1 MTTHTPD
8 EICERLRE
16 ADRNSVQRCLGSR
29 IFAEAADLIQQQQ
42 ATIER
47 LSAALDDAREV
58 LALACLESIADPH
71 ILIELRELC
80 ERAGYGNVMSSASAI
95 WRQRLGDLA
104 GSEFCAGP
112 CRSTAEST
120 IAKIDNVLGKDA
132 K

>member
-1 MTTHTPD
+1 MTMVP
-8 EICERLRE
+8 E
-16 ADRNSVQRCLGSR
+16 AFLALNSLP
-29 IFAEAADLIQQQQ
+29 EAL

-47 LSAALDDAREV
+47 LCAALVDAREV

-104 GSEFCAGP
+104 GGEFCAGP

-120 IAKIDNVLGKDA
+120 IAKIDNALGKE
-132 K
+132 